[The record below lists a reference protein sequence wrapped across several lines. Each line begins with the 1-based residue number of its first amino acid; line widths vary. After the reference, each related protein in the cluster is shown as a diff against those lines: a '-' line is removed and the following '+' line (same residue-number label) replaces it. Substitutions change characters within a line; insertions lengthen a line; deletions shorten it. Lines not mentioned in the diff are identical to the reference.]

1 MQTIEIKDKK
11 IRKDVQVVLETFAAF
26 GVEMQLVEVIPAV
39 TDLRIRLKPKNR
51 VRMHKIREFADDLR
65 YALGVKLVRID
76 APLPETTLI
85 GVSIPKDKIESHYL
99 WKDAVRTDEYQK
111 TKEVTAIPLGRDV
124 FNKPLVVGLRSMP
137 HLLIVGCAGSGKSI
151 LLHSVINS
159 LITRNTPYHLRLIL
173 IEPKRVEFSLY
184 ANLPHL
190 LTPCIQDAKKS
201 VSALKWVTYEINRRY
216 DVLETEGTRDISEY
230 HQKIAAGALQ
240 NGFEDTKLMPYIVI
254 VIDEIAGLMTTHPRE
269 IENLIIRLTQMGRA
283 VGIHILVSTVCPTGG
298 TVTGKMKANIPARIA
313 FRAASQA
320 DSRMILGA
328 AGAEQLLGSG
338 DMLYLAGD
346 TAQPIR
352 GQACFITEKEIRA
365 NVGELAKKYSDFAEY
380 PTPSYTSFPE
390 EKPEDNLYEK
400 AEKAV
405 RKAGRASVSFI
416 QRKLHIGYARSARLL
431 DMLEERGVVG
441 PADGSALRNVIE

>member
-1 MQTIEIKDKK
+1 
-11 IRKDVQVVLETFAAF
+11 
-26 GVEMQLVEVIPAV
+26 
-39 TDLRIRLKPKNR
+39 
-51 VRMHKIREFADDLR
+51 
-65 YALGVKLVRID
+65 
-76 APLPETTLI
+76 
-85 GVSIPKDKIESHYL
+85 
-99 WKDAVRTDEYQK
+99 
-111 TKEVTAIPLGRDV
+111 
-124 FNKPLVVGLRSMP
+124 
-137 HLLIVGCAGSGKSI
+137 
-151 LLHSVINS
+151 
-159 LITRNTPYHLRLIL
+159 
-173 IEPKRVEFSLY
+173 
-184 ANLPHL
+184 
-190 LTPCIQDAKKS
+190 
-201 VSALKWVTYEINRRY
+201 
-216 DVLETEGTRDISEY
+216 
-230 HQKIAAGALQ
+230 
-240 NGFEDTKLMPYIVI
+240 
-254 VIDEIAGLMTTHPRE
+254 
-269 IENLIIRLTQMGRA
+269 
-283 VGIHILVSTVCPTGG
+283 
-298 TVTGKMKANIPARIA
+298 MKANIPARIA